1 MTLFK
6 FLTIKEELDN
16 ERERKISRLNLRGF
30 KESVYN
36 QKLKTIHEVYLMKLN
51 LLKESSNQSISN

>member
-16 ERERKISRLNLRGF
+16 ERERKISKLNLRGF

-36 QKLKTIHEVYLMKLN
+36 QKLKTIQEVYLMKLN